1 MFSFF
6 KRTSP
11 ASSTTPNKKTSP
23 GQFSVCIESPLKGQ
37 HTAQTDQTA
46 PHVKI
51 RYHIILVIF
60 LFTLTTHTW
69 TFFERHIL
77 KNTITPIIMVITGF
91 FYDTVFASSPQ
102 PAAPSQKQP
111 AATPQPPATPAA
123 AKPEEKK
130 DTESVFDPLS
140 LDEGRV
146 KVLLSLSEREKDLK
160 RWEDLL
166 TSRENVVKA
175 LEVQVQKKA
184 EELKE
189 LKTVIENLAKS
200 HNDIVSKN
208 IKNLVTIYES
218 MKPQSAAKF
227 FDELPLSVLTELIPA
242 MNPKKTSA
250 IIALM
255 NVDKVK
261 SITDRFALMPQVP
274 EPKK

>member
-11 ASSTTPNKKTSP
+11 TSSSSKKISP
-23 GQFSVCIESPLKGQ
+23 GQFSVCLESPLKGQ
-37 HTAQTDQTA
+37 HAVQPHQNS

-60 LFTLTTHTW
+60 LFTLTAHTW

-102 PAAPSQKQP
+102 PAPPQKQP
-111 AATPQPPATPAA
+111 ALTPQSSPTSAPAI
-123 AKPEEKK
+123 KPEEKK
-130 DTESVFDPLS
+130 DIDTVFDPLS

-146 KVLLSLSEREKDLK
+146 KVLLSLNEREKDLK

-184 EELKE
+184 DELKE

-227 FDELPLSVLTELIPA
+227 FDELPISVLTELIPA